1 MGNELMIKIPVYAG
15 NSPML
20 FQVPPDFGQLKDYEM
35 SLSRRVKNHPDRP
48 PKRKPGDGYTIIG
61 AAAGLIIGGIVG
73 NYIGNI
79 FLFVGLIIVG
89 GIVGTY
95 LAPYVRSLVRKLKKP
110 GGEKPPDKQP
120 QGPIK

>member
-1 MGNELMIKIPVYAG
+1 MGNEVMIKIPVYTG

-20 FQVPPDFGQLKDYEM
+20 FHIPPDFGQLKDYEM

-48 PKRKPGDGYTIIG
+48 PGRKPGDGYTILA

-73 NYIGNI
+73 KLTGNI
-79 FLFVGLIIVG
+79 FIFIGLIIFG
-89 GIVGTY
+89 GIAGTF
-95 LAPYVRSLVRKLKKP
+95 LAPYVRSLIRKLKKP
-110 GGEKPPDKQP
+110 GNEKP